1 MRRWLFAGLWISLSL
16 SLPAE
21 DKTDLNHLSRSDV
34 EAGWISLFDGQTLFG
49 WKKSNESVNWTVSD
63 GTVWADS
70 GEPGLLLTP
79 VEFGDFELQCDFRLS
94 KGGNSGI
101 FLRTLAAPK
110 DPSKD
115 CYELNMCD
123 THPAFPTGSLVG
135 VVKPGTAVKGEDGAW
150 HHYHVTALGKTITVE
165 LDGKEI
171 LKHTDERPGARVRGY
186 IGLQKNAGKAEYR
199 NVFLKPLGTEP
210 LFNGKDLAGWHVVP
224 GGKSTF
230 DVEQGRIHVKN
241 GRGFLET
248 DKTFGDFVL
257 QAQVQTNGQG
267 LNSGIFFRAM
277 RGTEKDPSNG
287 YEFQI
292 HNGYKENNRTSPA
305 DFGTG
310 GIYRLAP
317 ARKVVSND
325 REWTALTLVASGNT
339 TASWVNG
346 ELVTVFTDTRAPH
359 ENPRKGL
366 RTEAGHFSLQG
377 HDPTTD
383 LLFKDIRACE
393 LPKASVA
400 Q

>member
-1 MRRWLFAGLWISLSL
+1 
-16 SLPAE
+16 
-21 DKTDLNHLSRSDV
+21 
-34 EAGWISLFDGQTLFG
+34 
-49 WKKSNESVNWTVSD
+49 
-63 GTVWADS
+63 
-70 GEPGLLLTP
+70 LLTP
-79 VEFGDFELQCDFRLS
+79 VEFADFELKCEFKLS

-101 FLRTLAAPK
+101 FLRSLASPK
-110 DPSKD
+110 DPSQD

-135 VVKPGTAVKGEDGAW
+135 VVKPAVTVTGEDGRW
-150 HHYHVTALGKTITVE
+150 HQYHVTALGKTITVT
-165 LDGKEI
+165 LDGREI
-171 LKHTDERPGARVRGY
+171 LKFTDDRPGARMRGH

-199 NVFLKPLGTEP
+199 NVVLKPLGTQS
-210 LFNGKDLAGWHVVP
+210 LFNGQDLTGWHVVP

-230 DVEQGRIHVKN
+230 EVQDGQIHVKN

-248 DKTFGDFVL
+248 DKTFGDFAL
-257 QAQVQTNGQG
+257 QAQVQTNGKL

-292 HNGYKENNRTSPA
+292 HNGYKDNNRTSPA

-325 REWTALTLVASGNT
+325 LEWTTLTLVATGNT
-339 TASWVNG
+339 MASWVNG
-346 ELVTVFTDTRAPH
+346 DLVTVFIDTRAPN
-359 ENPRKGL
+359 ENPRRGL
-366 RTEAGHFSLQG
+366 RTEPGHFSLQG

-383 LLFKDIRACE
+383 LLFKNLGAAE
-393 LPKASVA
+393 FPK
-400 Q
+400 